1 MSGVLR
7 RRAAGLLVVLALA
20 GCGSADRVPEA
31 EAPTDT
37 TGLASEAEARYAAG
51 DWGAAAQAYQRL
63 VTAEPSNADAWFRL
77 ANARARVGDPDGA
90 VSAYRAVLARDAA
103 YTKAGFNLGMV
114 QLRDAVETFRRLEAQ
129 ADTDPEL
136 RAQATKLRATL
147 EALLAEQT
155 AGASAPGPGMQRP
168 GATP

>member
-1 MSGVLR
+1 MDTMR
-7 RRAAGLLVVLALA
+7 LA
-20 GCGSADRVPEA
+20 G
-31 EAPTDT
+31 
-37 TGLASEAEARYAAG
+37 EAEARYAAG

-63 VTAEPSNADAWFRL
+63 VTAEPANTDAWFRL

-103 YTKAGFNLGMV
+103 YAKAGFNLGMV
-114 QLRDAVETFRRLEAQ
+114 QLRDAVETFRRLEAEANTDAELSAQ
-129 ADTDPEL
+129 AGRL
-136 RAQATKLRATL
+136 RAAL

-155 AGASAPGPGMQRP
+155 AGANAPGPGMQRP

>member
-1 MSGVLR
+1 MSGVAPL
-7 RRAAGLLVVLALA
+7 RAAALLACLVVA
-20 GCGSADRVPEA
+20 GCGSNARLPEA
-31 EAPTDT
+31 DAPSDVAR
-37 TGLASEAEARYAAG
+37 LASEAEARYAAG

-63 VTAEPSNADAWFRL
+63 VTAEPANVDAWFRL

-103 YTKAGFNLGMV
+103 YAKAGFNLGMV

-129 ADTDPEL
+129 ADADAAL
-136 RAQATKLRATL
+136 RAQAGQLRAAL
-147 EALLAEQT
+147 EALLAEQS
-155 AGASAPGPGMQRP
+155 AGAGAAAPGMQRP